1 MTDPSTGRPEPV
13 PAPPPATLDRGDDA
27 HLSQDQARELA
38 DIVGRLSDDHVG
50 RADQARL
57 MVRLSQLVGERAR
70 TAGAKALTSGR
81 LLADL
86 LVDAAPHIPV
96 RDLDALVEHHHGL
109 TGEALADALVRNAV
123 RATTSIGAAGGVVGA
138 AHWAAM
144 PLLITM
150 PLEVVVE
157 TLAVAAVEVKLVGE
171 LHAVYAVPVL
181 GTGSQRAMSFAGSW
195 AARRGIDPLRPW
207 TIPNVL
213 GIAGRAALGKRMI
226 ARFARNLG
234 TVIPFLVGAVVGAR
248 VNNTETKRL
257 AETMRA
263 DLRRV
268 NAENGS
274 VPPNA

>member
-1 MTDPSTGRPEPV
+1 
-13 PAPPPATLDRGDDA
+13 
-27 HLSQDQARELA
+27 
-38 DIVGRLSDDHVG
+38 
-50 RADQARL
+50 
-57 MVRLSQLVGERAR
+57 
-70 TAGAKALTSGR
+70 
-81 LLADL
+81 
-86 LVDAAPHIPV
+86 
-96 RDLDALVEHHHGL
+96 
-109 TGEALADALVRNAV
+109 
-123 RATTSIGAAGGVVGA
+123 
-138 AHWAAM
+138 
-144 PLLITM
+144 
-150 PLEVVVE
+150 
-157 TLAVAAVEVKLVGE
+157 
-171 LHAVYAVPVL
+171 
-181 GTGSQRAMSFAGSW
+181 MSFAGSW